1 MDPKKIEKIST
12 LFSEWLIEARG
23 KSTGTA
29 HNYGRVAKK
38 LLKTHPEGADYA
50 QIKQF
55 FAENASSNVEAAV
68 KLFAIYAYDNLGL
81 RFEAKPEAPGAPIP
95 ISELHRTLFT
105 LFQGLQPPLSAS
117 VCWDQVPSVD
127 TWRLED
133 RQGEHYRPSG
143 EQISALNLSLRN
155 LRQVGRGSPLVFA
168 KIEGSR
174 YEHFSPEELA
184 YPEVGDE
191 S

>member
-1 MDPKKIEKIST
+1 MDPKKIEKICR
-12 LFSEWLIEARG
+12 LFCEWLIEARG

-29 HNYGRVAKK
+29 HNYGRVVKK
-38 LLKTHPEGADYA
+38 LLKTHPEGADFA
-50 QIKQF
+50 QIRQF

-81 RFEAKPEAPGAPIP
+81 RFEAKPEVPGAPIP
-95 ISELHRTLFT
+95 ISELHRTLFE

-127 TWRLED
+127 TWRLGG
-133 RQGEHYRPSG
+133 RYLLTGEH
-143 EQISALNLSLRN
+143 ISALNLSLRN